1 MKLISHRGN
10 IRGKKIQLENEPS
23 YIDVA
28 LKEGYD
34 VEIDLWIDDDGFY
47 LGHDEPIYPIELK
60 WLTDRYLNLW
70 IHCKSLKTIEK
81 LKDLEFEVGLTSLNY
96 FWHEDDDV
104 TITSKGHIWAYP
116 GVQPIKYSVAV
127 QPELNDDDT
136 SQCIAICSDYIEKH
150 KKLL

>member
-1 MKLISHRGN
+1 MRLISHRGN

-81 LKDLEFEVGLTSLNY
+81 LKELEFEVGLTSLNY
-96 FWHEDDDV
+96 FCMKMMMSLLHQKDTFGLSQV
-104 TITSKGHIWAYP
+104 FNQLNIVYSTTR
-116 GVQPIKYSVAV
+116 IK
-127 QPELNDDDT
+127 
-136 SQCIAICSDYIEKH
+136 
-150 KKLL
+150 